1 MFQRNP
7 SKGMVAILTILI
19 LYFHSHFHSQSIMY
33 SRTQLLQIAKCH
45 LEVVKGRQTLKTSA
59 LYARMI
65 STVVTCTPSTIL
77 FVLQYHC
84 NMLFCS
90 CFFFKL
96 SIQESIQEKQAYMT
110 VFCVHILLSLPFSPI
125 STTNNCQSLD
135 QFPLTS
141 GKLRSQNIQ
150 VPLHFLKDL
159 FITREILK
167 SSPPKQCPVK
177 LRLQEKQNY

>member
-7 SKGMVAILTILI
+7 SKGVVAILTILC
-19 LYFHSHFHSQSIMY
+19 FHSHFHSQSIMY
-33 SRTQLLQIAKCH
+33 SRTQLLEIAKCR

-59 LYARMI
+59 LYTRMI

-90 CFFFKL
+90 FGFFL
-96 SIQESIQEKQAYMT
+96 SSVSKKNRPTWLYSVCT
-110 VFCVHILLSLPFSPI
+110 SFSLPFSLI

-159 FITREILK
+159 FITREILN